1 MFEGGSAYMVLLYW
15 FLKCG
20 FITFKILIL
29 NSKLMIKV
37 IFLIGAGAWPLSDSE
52 SLWVYHWM
60 RVLMCLTDVGYL
72 LASLLWFTFGHKI
85 LCSTWDYSL

>member
-29 NSKLMIKV
+29 NSN
-37 IFLIGAGAWPLSDSE
+37 IFNWGWCMNC
-52 SLWVYHWM
+52 YQ
-60 RVLMCLTDVGYL
+60 
-72 LASLLWFTFGHKI
+72 I
-85 LCSTWDYSL
+85 LNHYEFIIE

>member
-29 NSKLMIKV
+29 NSKLMV
-37 IFLIGAGAWPLSDSE
+37 IFLIGAGA
-52 SLWVYHWM
+52 
-60 RVLMCLTDVGYL
+60 
-72 LASLLWFTFGHKI
+72 
-85 LCSTWDYSL
+85 